1 MKKLFK
7 KLFRGICITIGII
20 LSCLVG
26 ITICISCIQMTP
38 PDYVKTVKTGGP
50 LEAKYLAVGPYS
62 VQYMEV
68 AAAEPMKQIAVYY
81 PTDMA
86 DGVRYPVVVFING
99 TGVYAS
105 KYKALF
111 HHLASWGFIVAG
123 NEDPSTWS
131 GKSADETLGWL
142 LAENEREGSVLYNRI
157 DTGNIGVSGHSQGG
171 VGVFNA
177 ITINKRSGLYKTAVA
192 LSPTQEEGAAAL
204 KMPYDVTKVTIPLL
218 MVAGTKGDFEIKLV
232 IPLESMKRMYS
243 RITAPKAMMRRI
255 GGDHGQMLYSAD
267 GYVTAW
273 FLWLL
278 QGNEEAGKA
287 FNGDSPELLDNP
299 LYSEQAIDLQGLRP

>member
-26 ITICISCIQMTP
+26 LTICISCIQMTP

-111 HHLASWGFIVAG
+111 HHLASWGLIVAG

-131 GKSADETLGWL
+131 GKSADETLGWMS
-142 LAENEREGSVLYNRI
+142 R
-157 DTGNIGVSGHSQGG
+157 Q
-171 VGVFNA
+171 F
-177 ITINKRSGLYKTAVA
+177 SGLTFMF
-192 LSPTQEEGAAAL
+192 TAAAG
-204 KMPYDVTKVTIPLL
+204 PYILL
-218 MVAGTKGDFEIKLV
+218 RHLRCRGILIV
-232 IPLESMKRMYS
+232 ILRM
-243 RITAPKAMMRRI
+243 TVRI
-255 GGDHGQMLYSAD
+255 GLS
-267 GYVTAW
+267 
-273 FLWLL
+273 
-278 QGNEEAGKA
+278 
-287 FNGDSPELLDNP
+287 
-299 LYSEQAIDLQGLRP
+299 